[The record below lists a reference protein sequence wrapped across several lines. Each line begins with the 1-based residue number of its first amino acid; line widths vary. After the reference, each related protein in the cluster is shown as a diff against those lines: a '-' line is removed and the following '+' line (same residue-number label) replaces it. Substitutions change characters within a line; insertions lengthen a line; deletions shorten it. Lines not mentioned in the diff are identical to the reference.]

1 MRAIVLLCA
10 LAWSAICAAAAP
22 SRIELTFEIVFGNM
36 KLGEGRDVVEYDDS
50 RYSVVSL
57 SEPQGLAALF
67 INDVRRESRGTLTPA
82 GLRPE
87 RFEESGRK
95 GGARVAQF
103 DWPNGQLTLNSGGT
117 SETVTLPPNTFDQAS
132 LPYGFVF
139 TTPPADS
146 FQVHV
151 TDGRRLTQY
160 TYRLVGREKIKT
172 GLGELETLHFEKV
185 RDADD
190 KRGFEFWLAVEH
202 QYLPVRLRYSDKNRR
217 VFDSIVTQIKIQ

>member
-1 MRAIVLLCA
+1 MRFLLLLAA
-10 LAWSAICAAAAP
+10 LVWCAAPAAAEP

-36 KLGEGRDVVEYDDS
+36 KLGEGRDVVEYDAT
-50 RYSVVSL
+50 RYSVVSI

-67 INDVRRESRGTLTPA
+67 INDVRRESRGLVTPG

-95 GGARVAQF
+95 GGARVAEF
-103 DWPNGQLTLNSGGT
+103 DWSNGQLTLNSGGNT
-117 SETVTLPPNTFDQAS
+117 ETVKLPPNTFDQAS
-132 LPYGFVF
+132 LPYGFLFVA
-139 TTPPADS
+139 PPPDS

-151 TDGRRLTQY
+151 TDGRRLTHY
-160 TYRLVGREKIKT
+160 RYRLVAREKIKT

-185 RDADD
+185 RDPDD
-190 KRGFEFWLAVEH
+190 KRGFEFWLAVER

-217 VFDSIVTQIKIQ
+217 VFDSIVTDIKIQ

>member
-1 MRAIVLLCA
+1 MRVLLLLGA
-10 LAWSAICAAAAP
+10 LAWSAVTAAAEP

-36 KLGEGRDVVEYDDS
+36 KLGEGRDVVEYDAT
-50 RYSVVSL
+50 RYSVVSI

-67 INDVRRESRGTLTPA
+67 INDVRRESKGLVTPG

-103 DWPNGQLTLNSGGT
+103 DWPNSRLTLSSGDST
-117 SETVTLPPNTFDQAS
+117 ETVTLPPNTFDQAS
-132 LPYGFVF
+132 LPYGFLF
-139 TTPPADS
+139 ATPSPDG

-160 TYRLVGREKIKT
+160 RYRLVAREKIKT

-185 RDADD
+185 REPDD
-190 KRGFEFWLAVEH
+190 K
-202 QYLPVRLRYSDKNRR
+202 
-217 VFDSIVTQIKIQ
+217 

>member
-1 MRAIVLLCA
+1 MRILVLLFA
-10 LAWSAICAAAAP
+10 LAWSVPCAAGAP

-36 KLGEGRDVVEYDDS
+36 KLGEGRDIIEHDGD

-67 INDVRRESRGTLTPA
+67 INDVRRESKGVVTPE

-95 GGARVAQF
+95 DGSRVAQF
-103 DWPNGQLTLNSGGT
+103 DWPNGELRLNSGGST
-117 SETVTLPPNTFDQAS
+117 ETVKLPPNTFDQAS

-139 TTPPADS
+139 ATPPADS
-146 FQVHV
+146 FRVHV

-172 GLGELETLHFEKV
+172 GLGQIETLHFEKV

-190 KRGFEFWLAVEH
+190 KRGFEFWLAPGH
-202 QYLPVRLRYSDKNRR
+202 QYLPVRLRYSDKNGRA
-217 VFDSIVTQIKIQ
+217 FDSIVTKISIR

>member
-1 MRAIVLLCA
+1 MRILVLLCA
-10 LAWSAICAAAAP
+10 LAWCTICTAAAP
-22 SRIELTFEIVFGNM
+22 SRIELTFEIVFGSM
-36 KLGEGRDVVEYDDS
+36 KLGEGRDVVEYDGS

-67 INDVRRESRGTLTPA
+67 INDVRRESRGVVTQD

-95 GGARVAQF
+95 GGARIAQF
-103 DWPNGQLTLNSGGT
+103 DWSNGQLTLNSGGDT
-117 SETVTLPPNTFDQAS
+117 ETVKLPPNTFDQAS

-139 TTPPADS
+139 AAPPTDS
-146 FQVHV
+146 FTVHV

-172 GLGELETLHFEKV
+172 GLGELDTLHFEKV
-185 RDADD
+185 RDPDD
-190 KRGFEFWLAVEH
+190 KRGFEFWLAVERQH
-202 QYLPVRLRYSDKNRR
+202 LPVRLRYSDKNRR
-217 VFDSIVTQIKIQ
+217 VFDSIVTDIKIQ